1 MGASAALGQC
11 LFPIRL
17 QEDGIPGLLGNGESS
32 EDFSLDL
39 GDLQGSEYIQDLG
52 LEVPSQS
59 QPRGARGSEPPSEEA
74 GEDSPFSSLAGSQGL
89 PRRRSWER
97 SRSCSETRQRSVP
110 PHPQRLPGHTPRA
123 ARLRCPPASQSSSSR
138 ATRGVCTVRRQ
149 PQKPSP
155 EMQACTQSS
164 RGHMNPCAWVS
175 THTLK
180 ERAPAQT
187 GTA

>member
-1 MGASAALGQC
+1 MARARRTSAWTWGTFRAVSISRTWALRSLHKTSLGGPGAVGPLAKNPEKTRPSPAWQGPRACFEDAAGRGRGAALRPGRGQ
-11 LFPIRL
+11 
-17 QEDGIPGLLGNGESS
+17 
-32 EDFSLDL
+32 
-39 GDLQGSEYIQDLG
+39 
-52 LEVPSQS
+52 
-59 QPRGARGSEPPSEEA
+59 
-74 GEDSPFSSLAGSQGL
+74 
-89 PRRRSWER
+89 
-97 SRSCSETRQRSVP
+97 SRPTR
-110 PHPQRLPGHTPRA
+110 PQCLPGHTPRA

-149 PQKPSP
+149 PQRPSP

-187 GTA
+187 GTV

>member
-1 MGASAALGQC
+1 MGRVCELGASAALGQC

-59 QPRGARGSEPPSEEA
+59 QPRGARGSGPPSEEA
-74 GEDSPFSSLAGSQGL
+74 REDSPFSSLAGSQGL

-97 SRSCSETRQRSVP
+97 SRSCSETWQRSVP
-110 PHPQRLPGHTPRA
+110 PHPPKAFRDTPPGRPGYAAPLPLSHLAQGPPEVSALSEGSPKGPLRRCRPAHRA
-123 ARLRCPPASQSSSSR
+123 H
-138 ATRGVCTVRRQ
+138 V
-149 PQKPSP
+149 
-155 EMQACTQSS
+155 
-164 RGHMNPCAWVS
+164 
-175 THTLK
+175 
-180 ERAPAQT
+180 
-187 GTA
+187 GT